1 MVTRRTLL
9 QAVVFAALTTGCGS
23 GAPSGAGSPSL
34 SSSSLAPSGPTSAGG
49 ITPSPSATEVRLEL
63 ARAPLA
69 TDPSAGAEMFGAF
82 AGSLL
87 GEALKREQGN
97 LIFSPWSITMAL
109 GMNRA
114 GAVGRTAAQIDAVVH
129 VPSAPDGFLDSTV
142 NTAAQLLDSRNERVV
157 TVDRQGDIVLRSA
170 NSTWAAPSI
179 TWKRAFLETLAT
191 YYGSGVRLTDFAR
204 DPETGR
210 RAINEWVADQT
221 QGKIPELVP
230 QGSIDKDTLIA
241 VVNALYFK
249 APWAEAFDRNFNEV
263 KDFTLSGGTVKRAEM
278 MRAPLFN
285 GQGRT
290 GDGWRAGTVPYLG
303 QKLAFTVVLPD
314 RGREADVRTWLSGPG
329 ITELLAGKGEQL
341 VDLTIPKF
349 TFRTSVP
356 LKDVLVALGVRDAF
370 DPSAADYTGMTDEEQ
385 VHVSD
390 ALHQATIGIDEEGTE
405 ATAATAII
413 SGRGGAGP
421 EPLKIV
427 LDRPFYLVIHDVETR
442 VPLFVGH
449 VADPTDES

>member
-1 MVTRRTLL
+1 
-9 QAVVFAALTTGCGS
+9 
-23 GAPSGAGSPSL
+23 
-34 SSSSLAPSGPTSAGG
+34 
-49 ITPSPSATEVRLEL
+49 VRLEL
-63 ARAPLA
+63 ARAPVA
-69 TDPSAGAEMFGAF
+69 ADPTAGAAMFGAF

-114 GAVGRTAAQIDAVVH
+114 GAAGRTAAQIDAAMH
-129 VPSAPDGFLDSTV
+129 APSASPGSLDDAVNQAV

-179 TWKRAFLETLAT
+179 TWKRPFVETLAT

-204 DPETGR
+204 DPEAGR
-210 RAINEWVADQT
+210 RTINAWVADQT
-221 QGKIPELVP
+221 RGKIPELVP

-249 APWAEAFDRNFNEV
+249 APWAEAFDRDFNEV
-263 KDFTLSGGTVKRAEM
+263 RDFTLRDGTVKRADM
-278 MRAPLFN
+278 MRAPLFS
-285 GQGRT
+285 GQGRS
-290 GDGWRAGTVPYLG
+290 GDGWLACTIPYLG
-303 QKLAFTVVLPD
+303 RKLAFTVLLPD
-314 RGREADVRTWLSGPG
+314 RGREADVRGWLSGSG

-356 LKDVLVALGVRDAF
+356 LKELLVALGVRDAF
-370 DPSAADYTGMTDEEQ
+370 DPATADYTGMTDEEA
-385 VHVSD
+385 VYVSD

-427 LDRPFYLVIHDVETR
+427 LDRPFYLVIHDLETR